1 MKKLIIC
8 DLDGCLIDSSW
19 IWQVNKNLKL
29 ESPQCWE
36 LFENNSVS
44 SWNEIDN
51 FLLKFLREKLQQG
64 FRLLFLTARSFTIEN
79 KTIDFITQKTGLVV
93 GKDFLAE
100 FRPMDDTSSPE
111 DFKSRVVKRYLE
123 SGAEIELAI
132 DDNKNVVEMYKSK
145 NIPSLRWV
153 FGYIPREREFLEQVY
168 SWRDLNDSDLTDL
181 FCDVVNEMNARK
193 VANKQEEELCKI

>member
-1 MKKLIIC
+1 MAEIKPKYIIC

-64 FRLLFLTARSFTIEN
+64 FRLLFLTARSFTIES

-100 FRPMDDTSSPE
+100 FRPM
-111 DFKSRVVKRYLE
+111 
-123 SGAEIELAI
+123 

-193 VANKQEEELCKI
+193 VANKQKEEQCKI